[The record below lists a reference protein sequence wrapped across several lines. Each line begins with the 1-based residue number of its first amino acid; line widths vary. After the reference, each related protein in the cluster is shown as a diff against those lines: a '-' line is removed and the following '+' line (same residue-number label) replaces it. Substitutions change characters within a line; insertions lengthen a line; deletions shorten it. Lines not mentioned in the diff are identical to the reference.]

1 MQTATST
8 HTNTPPSPSSTV
20 YKSLRRDGAYQLGD
34 QKCYVGGF
42 VLESTAPVGA
52 HACPLPR
59 GHRAHIGC
67 SGVRHV
73 EQGKGT
79 RVDGIGFMV
88 RTDFTAQ
95 HEPVVFVYPY
105 NLPGN
110 TSAFYAPSIPT
121 EVQRIA
127 ESVRANGV
135 EVNGVRVAPRRI
147 VSETIVLDFHGRG
160 PAEWQTQR
168 ERTSLAGVSF
178 SGPRRP

>member
-1 MQTATST
+1 MQTATSP
-8 HTNTPPSPSSTV
+8 HTNTPPSPASTA
-20 YKSLRRDGAYQLGD
+20 YETLRRDGAYHLGD
-34 QKCYVGGF
+34 QKCYFGGF
-42 VLESTAPVGA
+42 VLESTACRGA
-52 HACPLPR
+52 HACPLPE

-105 NLPGN
+105 NLSGN

-121 EVQRIA
+121 EVQRLA

-147 VSETIVLDFHGRG
+147 VAETIVLDFHGRG
-160 PAEWQTQR
+160 PAEWQAQR
-168 ERTSLAGVSF
+168 ERTSLTGMSF